1 MIPGDGMAIVETQPM
16 ASRDPVAAAATLN
29 GGCECIRLDRDAL
42 RRALAE
48 DLQDAESLVAPGP
61 GPGGLFSDVAL
72 FVPEAELSAMAGIMR
87 AIEAVAALPAYRET
101 VLADAPDIARA
112 APGPV
117 GALMGYDF
125 HLASDGPRLIEVNT
139 NAGGA
144 FLNARLLAA
153 QRACCA
159 MFEPAM
165 TPAVARDPE
174 SALVDMFRRE
184 WSLQRGEAPLSRVAI
199 VDDDPSG
206 QYLYPDM
213 RLAACLLRRHG
224 IDAVIVDA
232 ATLTYAHGRLRAGDL
247 PIDLVYNRLV
257 DFMLDRPE
265 HAALHAA
272 YRDGAVVL
280 TPHPHAHA
288 LLADKR
294 NLTLLSD
301 PARLRALGAD
311 QDLVARLQH
320 GIPRTVAVT
329 ADAAERLWAERRTL
343 FFKPACGY
351 GSKATYRGD
360 KLTRGVWSTILGG
373 DYVAQTIAAPGE
385 RFVKVDGER
394 MPLKT
399 DLRLYAYAGEPLLVA
414 ARLYRGQTTNFRTPG
429 GGFAPVFRT

>member
-1 MIPGDGMAIVETQPM
+1 MAIVETRPIETP
-16 ASRDPVAAAATLN
+16 DPVAMAAALN
-29 GGCECIRLDRDAL
+29 SGCECIRLDRDAL
-42 RRALAE
+42 HRALAVDLE
-48 DLQDAESLVAPGP
+48 DARSLAAPSVGSA
-61 GPGGLFSDVAL
+61 GLFSDVAL
-72 FVPEAELSAMAGIMR
+72 FVPEAELSAMTGIVR

-101 VLADAPDIARA
+101 VLAGAPDIARF

-125 HLASDGPRLIEVNT
+125 HLGADGPRLIEINT

-165 TPAVARDPE
+165 TPAVAGDPE
-174 SALVDMFRRE
+174 LALVDMFRRE
-184 WSLQRGEAPLSRVAI
+184 WALQRGAAPLLRVAI
-199 VDDDPSG
+199 VDQDPPG

-213 RLAACLLRRHG
+213 RLAACMLHRHG
-224 IDAVIVDA
+224 IETTIVDVSA
-232 ATLTYAHGRLRAGDL
+232 LVYANGRLYADGA
-247 PIDLVYNRLV
+247 PVDLVYNRLV
-257 DFMLDRPE
+257 DFALEQPA
-265 HAALHAA
+265 HAALRDA
-272 YRDGAVVL
+272 YRDGAVVV

-294 NLTLLSD
+294 NLVLLSD
-301 PARLRALGAD
+301 PARLRTLGVD
-311 QDLVARLQH
+311 EEIVARLQQ

-329 ADAAERLWAERRTL
+329 MENAERLWAERRTL

-351 GSKATYRGD
+351 GSKAAYRGD
-360 KLTRGVWSTILGG
+360 KLTRGVWSTVVGG
-373 DYVAQTIAAPGE
+373 EYVAQTIAAPGE
-385 RFVKVDGER
+385 RPVRIGGER
-394 MPLKT
+394 VPLKS
-399 DLRLYAYAGEPLLVA
+399 DLRVYAYAGEPLLVA